1 MTNYAFVLDAN
12 GKQLAPT
19 KEQKAWYLIRKK
31 RATLVSKY
39 PMVIQL
45 NKEISTEILVPKTR
59 IEFRNRA
66 EGEVINLDK
75 VPDNIKVMIT
85 HSSNEINIGE
95 NDIKIYVD
103 LLENDRKSGL
113 YSLKY
118 TTLLDLY
125 TIKLEPEKIRIN

>member
-1 MTNYAFVLDAN
+1 
-12 GKQLAPT
+12 
-19 KEQKAWYLIRKK
+19 
-31 RATLVSKY
+31 
-39 PMVIQL
+39 
-45 NKEISTEILVPKTR
+45 
-59 IEFRNRA
+59 
-66 EGEVINLDK
+66 
-75 VPDNIKVMIT
+75 MIT

-95 NDIKIYVD
+95 KDIKIYVD

>member
-1 MTNYAFVLDAN
+1 M
-12 GKQLAPT
+12 
-19 KEQKAWYLIRKK
+19 
-31 RATLVSKY
+31 
-39 PMVIQL
+39 
-45 NKEISTEILVPKTR
+45 VPKTS

-95 NDIKIYVD
+95 KDIKIYVD